1 MEAMEKVKRKIVE
14 KAGEKLLIDPPC
26 SVDELLTLLDDV
38 LICLKAVKEDWP
50 ALMKKQAVYLLKKA
64 SMNGKLCRHYSQV
77 DVKVA
82 VAACIS
88 EIVRIVAPDAPYDS
102 PKMKVN
108 CIDIAF
114 RRTSILES
122 LDKARVMVDFDCDAL
137 NIAMIQ
143 IILKAISKPVESS
156 SFVKIIYHLFLGP
169 QVPQASRRLAEKV
182 LSNGANRLKTY
193 LPEAVRWSGVP
204 RENFSKIVVSIC
216 CPPLQEKHQLVV
228 NEKEDSQA
236 SLTNEKQTRVQA
248 FRSERSA
255 DETYN
260 VSYLFRDEESRPKKT
275 TANKKEKE
283 RLSKQ

>member
-102 PKMKVN
+102 PKMKV
-108 CIDIAF
+108 
-114 RRTSILES
+114 
-122 LDKARVMVDFDCDAL
+122 
-137 NIAMIQ
+137 
-143 IILKAISKPVESS
+143 
-156 SFVKIIYHLFLGP
+156 
-169 QVPQASRRLAEKV
+169 PQASRRLAEKV

-228 NEKEDSQA
+228 NEKEVKSLIICFLSTLRGPPATDSLQDSQA

>member
-102 PKMKVN
+102 PKMKE
-108 CIDIAF
+108 AF
-114 RRTSILES
+114 RTSILES

-143 IILKAISKPVESS
+143 IILKAIRYPKHHGGWQKKFSVTVPTGSKRTCL
-156 SFVKIIYHLFLGP
+156 KHGP
-169 QVPQASRRLAEKV
+169 PATDS
-182 LSNGANRLKTY
+182 
-193 LPEAVRWSGVP
+193 
-204 RENFSKIVVSIC
+204 
-216 CPPLQEKHQLVV
+216 LQ
-228 NEKEDSQA
+228 DSQA